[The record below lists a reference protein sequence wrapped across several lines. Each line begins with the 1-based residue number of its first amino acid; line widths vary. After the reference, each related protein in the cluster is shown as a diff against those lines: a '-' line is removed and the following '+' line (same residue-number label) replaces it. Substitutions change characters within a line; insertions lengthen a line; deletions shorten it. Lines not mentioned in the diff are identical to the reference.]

1 MYHPKK
7 NQQLNQRA
15 ELCWVPGREASVQ
28 CCGCCWTKRGAQR
41 RRGSPSEPA
50 ERLSFFLWCTLH
62 SRAPQIDEA
71 PVVNQFIRV
80 CITVSLDCFFLRYA
94 KKNAV
99 VENFTLKDYNDP
111 LRSAYR
117 RNRSTDDAVS
127 YVLENIY
134 SHLEKAGSS
143 VVYHDTERQL

>member
-1 MYHPKK
+1 MRDRGWERSAEFLGERHPCSVVVA
-7 NQQLNQRA
+7 A
-15 ELCWVPGREASVQ
+15 ERSEVP
-28 CCGCCWTKRGAQR
+28 RG
-41 RRGSPSEPA
+41 GESPPPEPA